1 MEACYQLTQE
11 FQFDLHRPSFPYKYK
26 LKFSGCPNDCVAAI
40 ARSDMS
46 MIGIWKDDIRIDQAG
61 VAAYIG
67 GELKPKGGGANVDKL
82 DVQADVVDLCPT
94 QCMML
99 DGKTLKINNREC
111 NHCMHCINLMPQAL
125 RPGTDVGCT
134 VLLGSHAPIL
144 EGAQMSWV
152 IVPFMPMEAPFDEL
166 KELTSNI
173 MEWWAENGKN
183 RERVGELIMR
193 MGMRAFL
200 EGVGLPPVP
209 QSVRVPRANPF
220 FFWHQSDFEAEA
232 AGRTYF
238 KK

>member
-1 MEACYQLTQE
+1 M
-11 FQFDLHRPSFPYKYK
+11 
-26 LKFSGCPNDCVAAI
+26 KFSGCPNDCVASV

-46 MIGIWKDDIRIDQAG
+46 MIGVWKDDIRIDQAA

-67 GELKPKGGGANVDKL
+67 GELKPKGGGTNYAKV

-125 RPGTDVGCT
+125 RTGTDKGCT
-134 VLLGSHAPIL
+134 ILLGSHAPIL

-152 IVPFMPMEAPFDEL
+152 IVPFMRMEAPFDEL
-166 KELTSNI
+166 KELTANI
-173 MEWWAENGKN
+173 MEWWSENGKN
-183 RERVGELIMR
+183 RERTGELIMR

-220 FFWHQSDFEAEA
+220 FFWHQSDFENEA
-232 AGRTYF
+232 AGKKYF
-238 KK
+238 TTK